1 MAVDCGIELKKHNIA
16 VLSLWLGGVS
26 TEAFVDFSSKKNDD
40 EVFLEN
46 MFGKVIKMKDY
57 KEMQKLSESVEFSG
71 KVIVHLAQN
80 KNIMSLT
87 SKIIIAEDYA
97 QKYNLKDI
105 DNRVI
110 PSLRQI
116 NAALE
121 VTLPKPLKFLAYLV
135 PNFVKIPIFMIELFT
150 SRF

>member
-26 TEAFVDFSSKKNDD
+26 TETFGDFSNSKNDD
-40 EVFLEN
+40 EIFLEN
-46 MFGKVIKMKDY
+46 MFGKEIKMKDY
-57 KEMQKLSESVEFSG
+57 RELEKLYESVEFSG

-87 SKIIIAEDYA
+87 SKIVVAEDYA
-97 QKYNLKDI
+97 QKNNIKDI
-105 DNRVI
+105 DNRVV
-110 PSLRQI
+110 PSFRQI

-121 VTLPKPLKFLAYLV
+121 VSLPKPLKFLAYFV
-135 PNFVKIPIFMIELFT
+135 PNFVKIPLFMIELFT